1 MELNSGPPGRQ
12 VGLKKHALQKILWTK
27 IMDILS
33 GRDTGNDFFVPQI
46 PGGSGSIPGTLNVV

>member
-33 GRDTGNDFFVPQI
+33 GRGIHNICLQMLMRK
-46 PGGSGSIPGTLNVV
+46 SIQQTHIGPD